1 MKALNNKNFDIYIFS
16 LLFIKNVKR
25 KFYEIVQD
33 DDKVS
38 PTSNR
43 VTKRAKL
50 MNSSDSKF
58 KNMKKTK
65 RYIDKL
71 TDLNAK
77 KNVIEDEDKNFI
89 SDVEECSAIFKN
101 KEKRATEAT
110 NKDIF
115 ENIKTEEIYTE
126 SEWSE
131 EEEEE
136 LKFSLSIFD
145 LFEEVSIRGDGNCMF
160 RPLALGGFVCENSYL
175 LIREMIW
182 DFIHTN
188 SERFIPFITDVDL
201 DNYLKNK
208 RKNYWG
214 EKKLLQSKNC

>member
-1 MKALNNKNFDIYIFS
+1 MS
-16 LLFIKNVKR
+16 KR
-25 KFYEIVQD
+25 KFYEIEQD
-33 DDKVS
+33 DSKAS

-58 KNMKKTK
+58 KNMKNTK
-65 RYIDKL
+65 RYINKL

-77 KNVIEDEDKNFI
+77 KNVIEDEDKNSI
-89 SDVEECSAIFKN
+89 SYFEECSAIFKN

-110 NKDIF
+110 NKETF
-115 ENIKTEEIYTE
+115 ENIKAEEIYTE

-136 LKFSLSIFD
+136 LNFNLSIFD
-145 LFEEVSIRGDGNCMF
+145 LFEEVPIRGDENCMF
-160 RPLALGGFVCENSYL
+160 CALALGGFGCKNSYP
-175 LIREMIW
+175 LIREIIW

-188 SERFIPFITDVDL
+188 SERFIPFITDGDL

>member
-1 MKALNNKNFDIYIFS
+1 
-16 LLFIKNVKR
+16 
-25 KFYEIVQD
+25 
-33 DDKVS
+33 
-38 PTSNR
+38 
-43 VTKRAKL
+43 
-50 MNSSDSKF
+50 MNSSDIKF

-77 KNVIEDEDKNFI
+77 KNVIEEEDKNSI
-89 SDVEECSAIFKN
+89 SDVEERSVIFKN

-110 NKDIF
+110 NKEIF

-136 LKFSLSIFD
+136 LKFNLSIFD
-145 LFEEVSIRGDGNCMF
+145 LFEEVSIRGDGNCVF
-160 RPLALGGFVCENSYL
+160 RALALGGFVCENSYP

-182 DFIHTN
+182 DLIHTILK
-188 SERFIPFITDVDL
+188 SL
-201 DNYLKNK
+201 YLLLLMEILTIILKTK
-208 RKNYWG
+208 EKIIV
-214 EKKLLQSKNC
+214 EKKITTK

>member
-1 MKALNNKNFDIYIFS
+1 MKALNNKNFDINIFS

-25 KFYEIVQD
+25 KFYEIEQD
-33 DDKVS
+33 DGKAS

-50 MNSSDSKF
+50 MNLSDRKF
-58 KNMKKTK
+58 KNMKNTK
-65 RYIDKL
+65 SYIDKL
-71 TDLNAK
+71 TDLKAK
-77 KNVIEDEDKNFI
+77 KNVIEDEDKNSI

-115 ENIKTEEIYTE
+115 ENIKKEEIYIE
-126 SEWSE
+126 SEWCE

-136 LKFSLSIFD
+136 LKFNLSIFD

-160 RPLALGGFVCENSYL
+160 RPLVLGGFVCENSYP
-175 LIREMIW
+175 LIREIIW

-188 SERFIPFITDVDL
+188 SERFIPFITDGDL

-208 RKNYWG
+208 MKNYWG

>member
-1 MKALNNKNFDIYIFS
+1 MS
-16 LLFIKNVKR
+16 KR
-25 KFYEIVQD
+25 KNYEIEQD
-33 DDKVS
+33 DGKGS

-77 KNVIEDEDKNFI
+77 KNVIEEEDKDSI
-89 SDVEECSAIFKN
+89 SDVEERSVIFKN

-110 NKDIF
+110 NKEIF
-115 ENIKTEEIYTE
+115 ENIKTEEIYAE
-126 SEWSE
+126 SEWSK

-136 LKFSLSIFD
+136 LKFNLSIFD
-145 LFEEVSIRGDGNCMF
+145 LFEEVPIRGDGNCMF
-160 RPLALGGFVCENSYL
+160 RALAFGGFGCENSYP
-175 LIREMIW
+175 LIRETIW
-182 DFIHTN
+182 DLHTN
-188 SERFIPFITDVDL
+188 SERFIPLTTDGDL

>member
-1 MKALNNKNFDIYIFS
+1 MKALNNKNFNIIIFS

-33 DDKVS
+33 DGKAS

-58 KNMKKTK
+58 KNMKKAK

-77 KNVIEDEDKNFI
+77 KNVIEDEDKNSI

-115 ENIKTEEIYTE
+115 ENIKTEEIYKRYLD
-126 SEWSE
+126 WQW
-131 EEEEE
+131 
-136 LKFSLSIFD
+136 
-145 LFEEVSIRGDGNCMF
+145 
-160 RPLALGGFVCENSYL
+160 GFHSTP
-175 LIREMIW
+175 I
-182 DFIHTN
+182 
-188 SERFIPFITDVDL
+188 
-201 DNYLKNK
+201 
-208 RKNYWG
+208 
-214 EKKLLQSKNC
+214 

>member
-1 MKALNNKNFDIYIFS
+1 
-16 LLFIKNVKR
+16 
-25 KFYEIVQD
+25 
-33 DDKVS
+33 
-38 PTSNR
+38 
-43 VTKRAKL
+43 

-77 KNVIEDEDKNFI
+77 KNVIEEEDKNSI
-89 SDVEECSAIFKN
+89 SDVEECSAIKKN

-115 ENIKTEEIYTE
+115 ENIMTEEIYTE

-131 EEEEE
+131 EE
-136 LKFSLSIFD
+136 LKFNLSIFY
-145 LFEEVSIRGDGNCMF
+145 LFEEVPIRGDGNCMF
-160 RPLALGGFVCENSYL
+160 RALTFGGFDCENSYP

-188 SERFIPFITDVDL
+188 SERYIPFITDGDL
-201 DNYLKNK
+201 GNYLKNN

-214 EKKLLQSKNC
+214 EKKLIQSKNC

>member
-1 MKALNNKNFDIYIFS
+1 MS
-16 LLFIKNVKR
+16 KR
-25 KFYEIVQD
+25 KFYEIEQD
-33 DDKVS
+33 DGKAS
-38 PTSNR
+38 PTLNR

-77 KNVIEDEDKNFI
+77 KMSSKKRTRTPSLMSKNVRYFLKIKKKEQQKQQIKTFMK
-89 SDVEECSAIFKN
+89 IF
-101 KEKRATEAT
+101 
-110 NKDIF
+110 
-115 ENIKTEEIYTE
+115 KTEEIYTE

-136 LKFSLSIFD
+136 LKFNLSIFD
-145 LFEEVSIRGDGNCMF
+145 LFEEVPILGDGNCMF
-160 RPLALGGFVCENSYL
+160 RALGGFGCENSYP

-188 SERFIPFITDVDL
+188 SERFIPFITDGDL